1 MRFHGI
7 HIQLTNDNVNRLRER
22 SEIIFVAE
30 EENPVVFRQGPSNF
44 LPKTPPENS
53 HTTGMR

>member
-7 HIQLTNDNVNRLRER
+7 HIQLTNDNVNRLREG

-30 EENPVVFRQGPSNF
+30 EEI
-44 LPKTPPENS
+44 L
-53 HTTGMR
+53 